1 MRIKFKTRG
10 EAVAAYAD
18 AFREDP
24 KNRKAA
30 EILYGTLEVLH
41 SSNMDREWKILC
53 LAEEIDH
60 MICGNI
66 DARKGGG
73 KE

>member
-10 EAVAAYAD
+10 ETVSAYAR
-18 AFREDP
+18 AFREDAT
-24 KNRKAA
+24 NRKAA
-30 EILYGTLEVLH
+30 EILFGTFETLD

-60 MICGNI
+60 IICGNI
-66 DARKGGG
+66 DARKDGG
-73 KE
+73 KK